1 LEVRGAGSLLGAE
14 QIGRIGTVGFDLS
27 VEVLGDA
34 VEGLKALAKGEE
46 PPPSK
51 IQPAVTIDVP
61 LAAFIPES
69 YIDDLNL
76 RLSLYQRMAAADAVD
91 AADDLERELNDR
103 FGALPT
109 PVRHLLYIVRLR
121 GLAKRARVSA
131 IAREERADGRSAL
144 ILRSQN
150 DSDISAD
157 LDATERRDLARI
169 DGVSVGRA
177 QLRIDLTLLDD
188 GWRATLVE
196 VLEALGRVQAV
207 AA

>member
-1 LEVRGAGSLLGAE
+1 
-14 QIGRIGTVGFDLS
+14 
-27 VEVLGDA
+27 
-34 VEGLKALAKGEE
+34 
-46 PPPSK
+46 
-51 IQPAVTIDVP
+51 
-61 LAAFIPES
+61 
-69 YIDDLNL
+69 
-76 RLSLYQRMAAADAVD
+76 
-91 AADDLERELNDR
+91 
-103 FGALPT
+103 
-109 PVRHLLYIVRLR
+109 
-121 GLAKRARVSA
+121 VSA

-188 GWRATLVE
+188 GWRTTLVE